1 MRQKWRVISLTIIAT
16 VSASISG
23 TMAYG
28 KDADELAKNLANPVA
43 GMISLPLQQS
53 FDFGCGTKSNGW
65 QSTTSLQ
72 PVIPIALNAEW
83 SLISRTIMSP
93 VDQERV
99 QPKHQAGFG
108 HVVRSLFIFPS
119 KATESGLI
127 WGVGPEFFWFR
138 LRPTHASALK
148 NGAFAPMRWHWCRKV
163 PRRSALGN
171 HIWTVAGHER
181 RQDASTTVAQPF
193 ISCALGR
200 GASVSVC

>member
-1 MRQKWRVISLTIIAT
+1 
-16 VSASISG
+16 
-23 TMAYG
+23 MAYG

-53 FDFGCGTKSNGW
+53 FDFGYRTKSNGW

-72 PVIPIALNAEW
+72 PVIPIALNAEC

-99 QPKHQAGFG
+99 QPRHQAGFG
-108 HVVRSLFIFPS
+108 HVVQILFIFPS

-127 WGVGPEFFWFR
+127 WGVGPGFLVPTATNTRVGTEKWGV
-138 LRPTHASALK
+138 RPDAVALVQK
-148 NGAFAPMRWHWCRKV
+148 GPSTV
-163 PRRSALGN
+163 GALGN

>member
-1 MRQKWRVISLTIIAT
+1 
-16 VSASISG
+16 
-23 TMAYG
+23 MAYG

-72 PVIPIALNAEW
+72 PVIPIALNAEC

-99 QPKHQAGFG
+99 QPRHQAGFG
-108 HVVRSLFIFPS
+108 HVVQILFIFPS
-119 KATESGLI
+119 KATKSGLI
-127 WGVGPEFFWFR
+127 WGVGPEFLVPTATNTCVGTEKWGI
-138 LRPTHASALK
+138 RPDAVALVQR
-148 NGAFAPMRWHWCRKV
+148 GPWAV
-163 PRRSALGN
+163 GALGN